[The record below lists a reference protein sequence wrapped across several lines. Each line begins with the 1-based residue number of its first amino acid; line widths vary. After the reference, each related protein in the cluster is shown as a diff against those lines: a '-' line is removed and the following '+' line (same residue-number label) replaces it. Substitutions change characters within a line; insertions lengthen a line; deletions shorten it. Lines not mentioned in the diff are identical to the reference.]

1 MSPAAAAL
9 SKAKANPSKS
19 KKTAAA
25 ATSGGAKKP
34 RAYPTYHEVIN
45 ES

>member
-1 MSPAAAAL
+1 MTR
-9 SKAKANPSKS
+9 NPSKS

-25 ATSGGAKKP
+25 LTSDGAKKP

-45 ES
+45 QS